1 MFCAP
6 IYWPK
11 DDTNK
16 DLDRQHERDSAFMN
30 EFLLF
35 ALVIVN
41 LVIRHGAPTTEGSTD
56 RQDREN
62 EQSSQPAGKQ

>member
-1 MFCAP
+1 
-6 IYWPK
+6 
-11 DDTNK
+11 
-16 DLDRQHERDSAFMN
+16 MN